1 MPSISLKAHFD
12 GRAIQLDEPY
22 SLPPNT
28 RLLVTLLDPL
38 DETSAGWVELART
51 GLAMAYSDQ
60 EPEYGPADLK
70 GA

>member
-1 MPSISLKAHFD
+1 MPSISLEARFD
-12 GRAIQLDEPY
+12 GRALQLDEPC

-28 RLLVTLLDPL
+28 RLLVALDPL

-51 GLAMAYSDQ
+51 SLATAYSDQ
-60 EPEYGPADLK
+60 EPEYGPSDLK